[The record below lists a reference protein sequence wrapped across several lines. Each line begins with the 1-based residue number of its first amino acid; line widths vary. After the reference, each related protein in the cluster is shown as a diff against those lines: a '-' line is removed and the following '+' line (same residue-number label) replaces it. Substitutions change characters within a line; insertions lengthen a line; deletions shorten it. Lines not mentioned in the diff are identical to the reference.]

1 MSTSTTSTSTS
12 ATSTSTTS
20 ISTSTTSQTTTTTTS
35 TTSTS
40 TSTSTTTTLPICNT
54 TCLNQTWLSTASI
67 LAKWHFENNY
77 LDDTTIHN
85 GVASGSP
92 NLTFVQGYAGQAIS
106 FVANSS
112 QMVSTSYIPLAN
124 TSFSIDAWIY
134 PTGLTNTLHQSI
146 CGLCPT
152 AAADQCLHMTL
163 RLTSSIYPLYFGFY
177 ADDVNTNTPA
187 ILINNWVHAAF
198 VYDATNRILSVYRN
212 GIFLSGGSTS
222 SGLKATNGSFQI
234 GNIPVLVASVDT
246 FQATLAARF
255 SFDGSSPL
263 LDLGPNSVS
272 SLASNYSLV
281 SGRTLQAI
289 SFMGISSSFFQA
301 SGFLALGTANQP
313 FSFSLWVK
321 PQSLAGTI
329 VHISTNS
336 SGIGFCAPFIGFASN
351 GSLIVQIMTNTSYVA
366 VSYSSL
372 SLTDFT
378 LIVQTWSSTNG
389 LRLYI
394 NSALVGSIAAA
405 TYRTAST
412 WVNYVTLGGC
422 LNGCVSCSTVPG
434 NQVLPGAFE
443 GAVDDFRVY
452 SREVTTSD

>member
-1 MSTSTTSTSTS
+1 
-12 ATSTSTTS
+12 
-20 ISTSTTSQTTTTTTS
+20 
-35 TTSTS
+35 
-40 TSTSTTTTLPICNT
+40 
-54 TCLNQTWLSTASI
+54 
-67 LAKWHFENNY
+67 
-77 LDDTTIHN
+77 
-85 GVASGSP
+85 
-92 NLTFVQGYAGQAIS
+92 
-106 FVANSS
+106 
-112 QMVSTSYIPLAN
+112 
-124 TSFSIDAWIY
+124 
-134 PTGLTNTLHQSI
+134 
-146 CGLCPT
+146 
-152 AAADQCLHMTL
+152 
-163 RLTSSIYPLYFGFY
+163 
-177 ADDVNTNTPA
+177 
-187 ILINNWVHAAF
+187 
-198 VYDATNRILSVYRN
+198 
-212 GIFLSGGSTS
+212 
-222 SGLKATNGSFQI
+222 
-234 GNIPVLVASVDT
+234 
-246 FQATLAARF
+246 
-255 SFDGSSPL
+255 
-263 LDLGPNSVS
+263 
-272 SLASNYSLV
+272 
-281 SGRTLQAI
+281 
-289 SFMGISSSFFQA
+289 MGISSSFFQA

-452 SREVTTSD
+452 SREVTASDVCNLYVYS